1 MNRLIIVLIIC
12 LISTANAGCLDNIFN
27 EDDDGYDNIETG
39 LTKQCINY
47 DDKERCWL
55 LLIPGNLTANDLAPL
70 VIDMHGIGGNMYLQY
85 NLTRFANISE
95 RDGVIIAYP
104 QGYDNEWNMA
114 DDLCCGDDDDIGFL
128 LEMINTIEQKNIID
142 ESRIYS
148 TGWSNGCG
156 MTQRL
161 AIQASE
167 TFAAAACSSMYLLD
181 EPSPNYSPIPFM
193 EVHGLV
199 DELVHYPSISLVGF
213 YYGVYELD
221 SLLIGAIQN
230 FENWA
235 NLNGCQGLF
244 PEIIAVEDDYDIR
257 SYSDCENGAEV
268 RLMTQFYATHN
279 PYMNDY
285 PASDGVGRGK
295 GNPTGIQTTE
305 ILWDFLKQ
313 HSKETTEQLQPY
325 QT

>member
-1 MNRLIIVLIIC
+1 MNRLIIILTIC
-12 LISTANAGCLDNIFN
+12 LISTANVGCLDNIFE
-27 EDDDGYDNIETG
+27 EDNDGYDSIKTG

-55 LLIPGNLTANDLAPL
+55 LLIPGNLTANDLPPL
-70 VIDMHGIGGNMYLQY
+70 VIDMHGIGGNMYLQH

-128 LEMINTIEQKNIID
+128 LEMIKTIEQKYIID

-167 TFAAAACSSMYLLD
+167 IFAAAACSSMYLLD
-181 EPSPNYSPIPFM
+181 EASPNYSPIPFM
-193 EVHGLV
+193 EIHGLV

-221 SLLIGAIQN
+221 AALIGAIQN

-235 NLNGCQGLF
+235 DLNGCQGLF

-257 SYSDCENGAEV
+257 AYSDCENGAEV
-268 RLMTQFYATHN
+268 RLMTQFYASHN
-279 PYMNDY
+279 PYLNDY
-285 PASDGVGRGK
+285 SASDGVGRGK

>member
-1 MNRLIIVLIIC
+1 MNRLTIILTIC
-12 LISTANAGCLDNIFN
+12 LISTANVGCLDNIFE
-27 EDDDGYDNIETG
+27 EDNDGYDSIKAG

-55 LLIPGNLTANDLAPL
+55 LLIPGNLTINDLPPL
-70 VIDMHGIGGNMYLQY
+70 VIDMHGIGGNMYLQH

-95 RDGVIIAYP
+95 RDGAIIAYP

-114 DDLCCGDDDDIGFL
+114 DNLCCGDDDDIGFL
-128 LEMINTIEQKNIID
+128 LEMIKAIEQKYIID

-167 TFAAAACSSMYLLD
+167 IFAAAACSSMYLLD
-181 EPSPNYSPIPFM
+181 EASPNYSPIPFM
-193 EVHGLV
+193 EIHGLV

-221 SLLIGAIQN
+221 AALIGAIQN

-235 NLNGCQGLF
+235 DLNGCQGIF

-257 SYSDCENGAEV
+257 AYSDCENGAEV
-268 RLMTQFYATHN
+268 RLMTQFYASHN
-279 PYMNDY
+279 PYLNDY
-285 PASDGVGRGK
+285 SASDGVGRGK

>member
-1 MNRLIIVLIIC
+1 MRLVFFIILLLV
-12 LISTANAGCLDNIFN
+12 SSFSGCLDNLLGS
-27 EDDDGYDNIETG
+27 EETENHSAPVG
-39 LTKQCINY
+39 LSKQCINY

-55 LLIPGNLTANDLAPL
+55 LLVPGNLTANDRTPL
-70 VIDMHGIGGNMYLQY
+70 VIDIHGIGGNMYLQH

-95 RDGVIIAYP
+95 RDGVYIAYP

-114 DDLCCGDDDDIGFL
+114 DDLCCGDDDDFGFI
-128 LEMINTIEQKNIID
+128 LEMIKTIEQKYIID

-161 AIQASE
+161 AVQASGI
-167 TFAAAACSSMYLLD
+167 FAAAACSSMYLLD
-181 EPSPNYSPIPFM
+181 EPSSNYSPIPFM
-193 EVHGLV
+193 EIHGLV
-199 DELVHYPSISLVGF
+199 DELVHYPSLSLVGF

-221 SLLIGAIQN
+221 SLLIGAVQN

-235 NLNGCQGLF
+235 DLNGCQGLF
-244 PEIIAVEDDYDIR
+244 PEIIAVEEDYDIR

-268 RLMTQFYATHN
+268 RLMTQFYTSHN
-279 PYMNDY
+279 PYLNDY

-305 ILWDFLKQ
+305 VLWDFIKQ
-313 HSKETTEQLQPY
+313 YSKD
-325 QT
+325 